1 MAQPYHADIIP
12 ALDRHV
18 PGRLS
23 SKPRDTELTI
33 MNRRL
38 TKLILCTLLML
49 GFVSGQAAAD
59 RLKDLTSI
67 AGVRTNQLVGYGV
80 VVGLAGTGDGS
91 SGLTLQSL
99 QSMVSQ
105 FGLVTDAANL
115 TAKNA
120 AAVMVTAEMPAF
132 MKPGQRMD
140 VTVSTVGGAKSL
152 RGGMLLMTPLLGA
165 DGETYAIAQGSLV
178 VGGLGVTGND
188 GSSVIVNVPTVG
200 RIPRGAFVERMV
212 ETPFQSTDTV
222 LLNLHQG
229 DFSTAMRVADAVNE
243 VFGPDVATPLDAST
257 IKVRA
262 PVDPAQKVS
271 FVSLLENI
279 NVDPARPAAKVI
291 VNSRTGTIVI
301 GGDVKVTP
309 SVVTHGSLTVRI
321 NEDKQVTPTAN
332 VAQNAQGTVV
342 TPGDPVVADDT
353 EIIIEEEPA
362 RAFVFD
368 PGVELSDVVDAIN
381 GVGASPADLV
391 VILEAL
397 REAGALRAEIIVI

>member
-1 MAQPYHADIIP
+1 
-12 ALDRHV
+12 
-18 PGRLS
+18 
-23 SKPRDTELTI
+23 

-38 TKLILCTLLML
+38 IKLILCILLML

-99 QSMVSQ
+99 QAMVSQ

-200 RIPRGAFVERMV
+200 RIPRGAYVERMV

-342 TPGDPVVADDT
+342 TPGEPVVADDT

-368 PGVELSDVVDAIN
+368 PGVELSSVVDAIN

>member
-1 MAQPYHADIIP
+1 
-12 ALDRHV
+12 
-18 PGRLS
+18 
-23 SKPRDTELTI
+23 

-321 NEDKQVTPTAN
+321 NEDKPVTPTAN
-332 VAQNAQGTVV
+332 IAQNAQGTVV
-342 TPGDPVVADDT
+342 TPGQPVVADDT

>member
-1 MAQPYHADIIP
+1 
-12 ALDRHV
+12 
-18 PGRLS
+18 
-23 SKPRDTELTI
+23 

-38 TKLILCTLLML
+38 TQLILCILLII
-49 GFVSGQAAAD
+49 GCASGQAFAD

-132 MKPGQRMD
+132 MKPGQKMD

-200 RIPRGAFVERMV
+200 RIPRGASIERMV
-212 ETPFQSTDTV
+212 DTPFQSTDNV

-229 DFSTAMRVADAVNE
+229 DFSTAMRLAEAVNE
-243 VFGPDVATPLDAST
+243 VFGPEVATPLDAST
-257 IKVRA
+257 VKIRA
-262 PVDPAQKVS
+262 PLDPSQKVS
-271 FVSLLENI
+271 FISLLENI
-279 NVDPARPAAKVI
+279 EIEPARPAAKVI

-301 GGDVKVTP
+301 GGDVRVTP

-321 NEDKQVTPTAN
+321 NEDPQVTPTAN

-342 TPGDPVVADDT
+342 TPGQPVVTDDS
-353 EIIIEEEPA
+353 EIVIEEEPA
-362 RAFVFD
+362 RAFIFD

>member
-1 MAQPYHADIIP
+1 
-12 ALDRHV
+12 
-18 PGRLS
+18 
-23 SKPRDTELTI
+23 

-38 TKLILCTLLML
+38 TRLILCILLIL
-49 GFVSGQAAAD
+49 GCASGQAAAD
-59 RLKDLTSI
+59 RLKDLTTI
-67 AGVRTNQLVGYGV
+67 GGVRTNQLVGYGI

-243 VFGPDVATPLDAST
+243 VFGADVATPLDAST

-262 PVDPAQKVS
+262 PIDPAQKVS

-321 NEDKQVTPTAN
+321 NEDQQVTPTAN
-332 VAQNAQGTVV
+332 VAQNAQNTVV
-342 TPGDPVVADDT
+342 TPGQPVVTDDS
-353 EIIIEEEPA
+353 EIVVEEEPA
-362 RAFVFD
+362 QAFIFD

>member
-1 MAQPYHADIIP
+1 MT
-12 ALDRHV
+12 
-18 PGRLS
+18 G
-23 SKPRDTELTI
+23 
-33 MNRRL
+33 L
-38 TKLILCTLLML
+38 TKKLMIMALLLFM
-49 GFVSGQAAAD
+49 GGTSAFAD
-59 RLKDLTSI
+59 RLKDMTSI
-67 AGVRTNQLVGYGV
+67 AGVRSNQLVGYGV

-120 AAVMVTAEMPAF
+120 AAVMVTAELPAF
-132 MKPGQRMD
+132 MKPGQRLD
-140 VTVSTVGGAKSL
+140 ITVSTVGGAKSL
-152 RGGMLLMTPLLGA
+152 RGGTLLMTPMLGA
-165 DGETYAIAQGSLV
+165 DGETYAIAQGNLV

-188 GSSVIVNVPTVG
+188 GSSVIINVPTVG
-200 RIPRGAFVERMV
+200 RIPRGATVERMV
-212 ETPFQSTDTV
+212 ENPFQSNDNI
-222 LLNLHQG
+222 LLNLHQS

-243 VFGPDVATPLDAST
+243 VFGPEVAIPLDAST

-262 PVDPAQKVS
+262 PIDPSQKVS

-279 NVDPARPAAKVI
+279 EVDPARPAAKVI

-301 GGDVKVTP
+301 GGDVRVTP

-321 NEDKQVTPTAN
+321 NEDKQVAQAN
-332 VAQNAQGTVV
+332 NVVQNAQGTVV
-342 TPGDPVVADDT
+342 TPGTPTVTDDS

-362 RAFVFD
+362 RAFIFD

-381 GVGASPADLV
+381 GVGASPADMV
-391 VILEAL
+391 AILEAL
-397 REAGALRAEIIVI
+397 REAGSLRAEIIVI

>member
-1 MAQPYHADIIP
+1 
-12 ALDRHV
+12 
-18 PGRLS
+18 
-23 SKPRDTELTI
+23 

>member
-1 MAQPYHADIIP
+1 
-12 ALDRHV
+12 
-18 PGRLS
+18 
-23 SKPRDTELTI
+23 

-49 GFVSGQAAAD
+49 GLASGQAAAD

-262 PVDPAQKVS
+262 PIDPAQKVS

-279 NVDPARPAAKVI
+279 NVEPARPAAKVI

-342 TPGDPVVADDT
+342 TPGQPVVADDT

>member
-1 MAQPYHADIIP
+1 
-12 ALDRHV
+12 
-18 PGRLS
+18 
-23 SKPRDTELTI
+23 

-49 GFVSGQAAAD
+49 GFVSGQAKAD

-262 PVDPAQKVS
+262 PIDPAQKVS

-342 TPGDPVVADDT
+342 TPGEPVVADDT

>member
-1 MAQPYHADIIP
+1 MT
-12 ALDRHV
+12 R
-18 PGRLS
+18 
-23 SKPRDTELTI
+23 
-33 MNRRL
+33 M
-38 TKLILCTLLML
+38 LIKVVLCTLLIL
-49 GFVSGQAAAD
+49 GFASAQAAAD

-105 FGLVTDAANL
+105 FGLVTDASNL

-140 VTVSTVGGAKSL
+140 VTVSTIGGAKSL

-243 VFGPDVATPLDAST
+243 VFGPNVATPLDAST

-342 TPGDPVVADDT
+342 TPGQPVVTDDT

>member
-1 MAQPYHADIIP
+1 
-12 ALDRHV
+12 
-18 PGRLS
+18 
-23 SKPRDTELTI
+23 

-38 TKLILCTLLML
+38 TRLILCILLIL
-49 GFVSGQAAAD
+49 GCASGQAAAD
-59 RLKDLTSI
+59 RLKDLTTI
-67 AGVRTNQLVGYGV
+67 GGVRTNQLVGYGI

-243 VFGPDVATPLDAST
+243 VFGVDVATPLDAST

-262 PVDPAQKVS
+262 PIDPAQKVS

-301 GGDVKVTP
+301 GGDVRVTP

-321 NEDKQVTPTAN
+321 NEDQQVTPTAN
-332 VAQNAQGTVV
+332 VAQNAQNTVV
-342 TPGDPVVADDT
+342 TPGQPVVTDDS
-353 EIIIEEEPA
+353 EIVIEEEPA
-362 RAFVFD
+362 QAFIFD

>member
-1 MAQPYHADIIP
+1 
-12 ALDRHV
+12 
-18 PGRLS
+18 
-23 SKPRDTELTI
+23 

-38 TKLILCTLLML
+38 TTLLLCTVLML
-49 GFVSGQAAAD
+49 GFASGQAVAD

-200 RIPRGAFVERMV
+200 RIPRGANVERMV

-229 DFSTAMRVADAVNE
+229 DFSTAMRVAEAVNE

-301 GGDVKVTP
+301 GGDIKVTP

-332 VAQNAQGTVV
+332 VAQNTQGTVV
-342 TPGDPVVADDT
+342 TPGQPVVTDDT
-353 EIIIEEEPA
+353 EIVIEEEPA

>member
-1 MAQPYHADIIP
+1 
-12 ALDRHV
+12 
-18 PGRLS
+18 
-23 SKPRDTELTI
+23 
-33 MNRRL
+33 
-38 TKLILCTLLML
+38 
-49 GFVSGQAAAD
+49 
-59 RLKDLTSI
+59 
-67 AGVRTNQLVGYGV
+67 
-80 VVGLAGTGDGS
+80 
-91 SGLTLQSL
+91 
-99 QSMVSQ
+99 
-105 FGLVTDAANL
+105 
-115 TAKNA
+115 
-120 AAVMVTAEMPAF
+120 
-132 MKPGQRMD
+132 
-140 VTVSTVGGAKSL
+140 
-152 RGGMLLMTPLLGA
+152 
-165 DGETYAIAQGSLV
+165 
-178 VGGLGVTGND
+178 
-188 GSSVIVNVPTVG
+188 
-200 RIPRGAFVERMV
+200 
-212 ETPFQSTDTV
+212 
-222 LLNLHQG
+222 
-229 DFSTAMRVADAVNE
+229 

-321 NEDKQVTPTAN
+321 NEDKQVTPTTN

-342 TPGDPVVADDT
+342 TPGEPVVTDDT
-353 EIIIEEEPA
+353 EIIVEEEPA